1 MKKLLF
7 IITILVYT
15 INAQAQNIPAY
26 TADQLVQRLSSKDTV
41 YIVNFWA
48 TWCQPCVE
56 ELPNFDTLVNKY
68 ANRPVKIILASFD
81 FKESYPLKLAT
92 FIKRKG
98 MLPEVVWFNETDADV
113 FIPKID
119 NSWQGSIPATWI
131 VQPGKSFKHF
141 IEGTIS
147 VEQVS
152 GIVDKRLAL

>member
-1 MKKLLF
+1 MKKLIFVISFF
-7 IITILVYT
+7 IYAVSV
-15 INAQAQNIPAY
+15 QAQNIPAY
-26 TADQLVQRLSSKDTV
+26 TADQLLQRLSSKDTV

-56 ELPNFDTLVNKY
+56 ELPNFDVLYKKY
-68 ANRPVKIILASFD
+68 SGKPVKIILASFD

-92 FIKRKG
+92 FVQRKN
-98 MLPEVVWFNETDADV
+98 MLPEVVWFNETDANV

-147 VEQVS
+147 AEQVS
-152 GIVDKRLAL
+152 DVVDKQLAP